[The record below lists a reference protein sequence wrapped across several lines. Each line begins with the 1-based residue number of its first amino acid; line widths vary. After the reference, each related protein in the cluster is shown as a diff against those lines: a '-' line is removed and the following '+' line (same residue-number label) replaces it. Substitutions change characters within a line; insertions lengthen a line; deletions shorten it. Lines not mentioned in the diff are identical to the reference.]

1 MTEDE
6 MVGQYHQLNGLE
18 FEQAPGDDERQGRK
32 HNFEIRGAGRAAGK
46 GEQEERET
54 WGSTGQAEQDRDKSC

>member
-1 MTEDE
+1 MSKAQSGKEAWT
-6 MVGQYHQLNGLE
+6 LE
-18 FEQAPGDDERQGRK
+18 YRPGRK
-32 HNFEIRGAGRAAGK
+32 HNFETGGAGAAAGK